1 MQRVFEKICIDDVS
15 LDATV
20 EQLSIGDELK
30 LTVSPEGFFML
41 FCKNKRGLLS
51 RLLLRRSW
59 KYLGR
64 LSPRNAD
71 DLTPRL
77 AGATKI
83 RIRVV
88 DISPKHL
95 SGQSLDR
102 VFVSIWLM

>member
-15 LDATV
+15 LDTTV
-20 EQLSIGDELK
+20 ERLSIGDELN
-30 LTVSPEGFFML
+30 LTVSPEGVVNL
-41 FCKNKRGLLS
+41 FCKSKHRLLS
-51 RLLLRRSW
+51 RVLLRRSW

-77 AGATKI
+77 AGAKKI

-88 DISPKHL
+88 DIAPKHL
-95 SGQSLDR
+95 TGRNLDK
-102 VFVSIWLM
+102 VFVSVWVL